1 MNIQQQKIHCKII
14 ILTALLLLA
23 SGGISRGNDTVKA
36 VRMGYLQNDIHHL
49 ALWTA
54 LDNDMFHQEGIKVE
68 IAGVFRAGPEIMT
81 AFAAGALDM
90 AYVGEAP
97 ATTAVANKAANVVV
111 ISQVN
116 TEGSALVIAS
126 GRTDV
131 TRLADL
137 KGKTIAV
144 PGHSTVQD
152 FLLKWALREEG
163 VQLEEVNFIVIKPP
177 EMINSLRRGDVDA
190 FIAWEPYPAMA
201 QSMEVGKN
209 LATSHELWK
218 GHPCC
223 VLVAD
228 AGFLSEHPEKV
239 NAVLRA
245 HVHATDYIDD
255 NPDKAA
261 EIGVKNT
268 GMDRA
273 SIVRAMQTVNYTYHL
288 SIDGEKEYVQY
299 LSELG
304 YISIDN
310 ADNFVK
316 RFINQDLL
324 KSAIAK

>member
-1 MNIQQQKIHCKII
+1 MNIQKPKLLCKII
-14 ILTALLLLA
+14 PLTVLLLLV
-23 SGGISRGNDTVKA
+23 SVGVSIGDDTEKA

-126 GRTDV
+126 GRTDI
-131 TRLADL
+131 TRLGDL
-137 KGKTIAV
+137 EGKTIAV

-163 VQLEEVNFIVIKPP
+163 VQLEKVNFIVIKPP

-190 FIAWEPYPAMA
+190 FIAWEPYPAKA

-209 LATSHELWK
+209 LATSHELWE

-228 AGFLSEHPEKV
+228 ATFLSEHPETV
-239 NAVLRA
+239 NAVLRT
-245 HVHATDYIDD
+245 HVHATDYI
-255 NPDKAA
+255 NKNQDKAA

-268 GMDRA
+268 GMDKA
-273 SIVRAMQTVNYTYHL
+273 SIVRAMQTVNYTYDL
-288 SIDGEKEYVQY
+288 SIDGEKAYVQY

-310 ADNFVK
+310 ADSFVK